1 MESSINWMKY
11 KWIIFS
17 AIAIRLI
24 AVIFSQGY
32 GMHDDHF
39 LIIEASSS
47 WVAGNDY
54 NNWLPWTE
62 GNTGP
67 DGHSFS
73 YVGLNY
79 IYFLFNL

>member
-1 MESSINWMKY
+1 MKY

-47 WVAGNDY
+47 WVAGYDY

-67 DGHSFS
+67 D
-73 YVGLNY
+73 
-79 IYFLFNL
+79 